1 MKFYSLLMALLCL
14 FLLLCYNKACAQ
26 GDENE
31 KVEYYQMEP
40 YDDSLFINIQTE
52 IFIDP
57 PDPKAEIIVDLRDKN
72 NQTISIKGALYPFLA
87 FKPETRAKIIT
98 YPFKLNLLDNI
109 NFASVFTHVLQKIKF
124 AKVFEPPRYT
134 QISSPLQ
141 YINPYLQVYGGE
153 RFGLPI
159 KEDLGISI
167 GFGTPYSSPRET
179 NFAEANV
186 HLLGFYAGAIYTI
199 DALFDPSEAKNPF
212 WASTG
217 YQIGYVIPFGNFFEF
232 TYQKS
237 LRALSDEV
245 LRSSMDGRKTPP
257 KYFQG
262 SYMNWE
268 FRYPFRTL
276 GSSKAKVYLA
286 KYQNEWHTGFTGR
299 ELSLAGSTFDLRID
313 ALFNTPDR
321 TKQYLIDI
329 LVQKIAAS
337 WGFSAFAFG
346 PSILIGYDE
355 KGRLEFSSF
364 FVNARLKVG
373 TSF

>member
-1 MKFYSLLMALLCL
+1 MRIIYW
-14 FLLLCYNKACAQ
+14 FLLAGLLIVINLKNFIYAQ
-26 GDENE
+26 TDEVGNI
-31 KVEYYQMEP
+31 EYYQMEP
-40 YDDSLFINIQTE
+40 YDDSLFVNIQTE
-52 IFIDP
+52 VFIDP

-72 NQTISIKGALYPFLA
+72 NQTISIKSVLYPLLA

-109 NFASVFTHVLQKIKF
+109 NFASVFTHVFEKIKF
-124 AKVFEPPRYT
+124 NKLFEPPRYT

-159 KEDLGISI
+159 KDDLGISI

-179 NFAEANV
+179 NFSEANI
-186 HLLGFYAGAIYTI
+186 HILGFYAGAIYSL
-199 DALFDPSEAKNPF
+199 DAIFAPKEVRNPLY
-212 WASTG
+212 AATG
-217 YQIGYVIPFGNFFEF
+217 YQIGYVIPFGNFFEVNF
-232 TYQKS
+232 QKS
-237 LRALSDEV
+237 LRPISEEV
-245 LRSSMDGRKTPP
+245 LRSSMDGRTEPP

-262 SYMNWE
+262 SYLNWE

-286 KYQNEWHTGFTGR
+286 RYMKEFHAGFTGR
-299 ELSLAGSTFDLRID
+299 ELSLAGSTFDFRFD

-321 TKQYLIDI
+321 TRQYLLDI

-346 PSILIGYDE
+346 PSIVIGYDE
-355 KGRLEFSSF
+355 KGRLDFTSF